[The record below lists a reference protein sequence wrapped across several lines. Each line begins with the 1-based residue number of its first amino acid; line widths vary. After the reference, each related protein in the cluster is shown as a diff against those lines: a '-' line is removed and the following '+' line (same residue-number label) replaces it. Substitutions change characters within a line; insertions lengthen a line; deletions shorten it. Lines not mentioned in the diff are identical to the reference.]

1 MCRSIE
7 IKMDKITDEISDAVL
22 YRNLYTN
29 ILSQQINAENRL
41 HRLMMT
47 QQAQDQTFHEHL
59 LQVRMKVEK
68 DRMTIQ
74 KLGERLFMME
84 RKEMETVSKS

>member
-1 MCRSIE
+1 
-7 IKMDKITDEISDAVL
+7 
-22 YRNLYTN
+22 
-29 ILSQQINAENRL
+29 
-41 HRLMMT
+41 MMT